1 MSDTALLFIDN
12 SDHNSDLYYA
22 TGFLAG
28 DAFLYTQI
36 GNEKILLMSDLEYGR
51 ARRESR
57 ADTVVLTK
65 TYSEKAKAAGVE
77 RPGYVHIMDQFYKE
91 RGVKTVKVPGSFG
104 LQFADPLRELGYKVE
119 VTPDPVFPARVIKR
133 AEEVA
138 AIEEAQRVTE
148 VAVARAFD
156 LLRAARIK
164 DGKVWHEGKVLT
176 AEKLKETMDEV
187 FFKEHHTC
195 PEQIVA
201 PWPQSCDPHNRG
213 SGEIAANVPI
223 VFDIFPRSLKTRYWA
238 DMSRTVVKG
247 KATDGVKKLF
257 DAVLESQTAGLN
269 AIKPG
274 IGGEVVHRACVE
286 VFDRL
291 GYKTGMSVEGN
302 MEGFIHSTGHG
313 VGLDIHE
320 MPSVGRLPSVL
331 DEGAVVTVEPGLYY
345 RAIGGIR
352 LEDMALVTK
361 DGSRNLTKFPKYLEI
376 A

>member
-28 DAFLYTQI
+28 DPFLFTRI
-36 GNEKILLMSDLEYGR
+36 GNEKILLMNDLEYGR
-51 ARRESR
+51 AKLESR
-57 ADTVVLTK
+57 ADTVVMSSI
-65 TYSEKAKAAGVE
+65 YSKKAKEAGVE
-77 RPGYVHIMDQFYKE
+77 RPGFIHVMDQYYKE
-91 RGVKTVKVPGSFG
+91 RGIKKVLVPGSFG
-104 LQFADPLRELGYKVE
+104 LQYADPLRALGYTVE
-119 VTPDPVFPARVIKR
+119 VQPDPVFPERVIKR
-133 AEEVA
+133 ADEIA

-148 VAVARAFD
+148 VAVQKAFD
-156 LLRAARIK
+156 VLAAASIK
-164 DGKVWHEGKVLT
+164 DGMVWHEGKVLT

-195 PEQIVA
+195 PEMIVA
-201 PWPQSCDPHNRG
+201 PHPQSCDPHNRG
-213 SGEIAANVPI
+213 SGPIPANQPI

-247 KATDGVKKLF
+247 VATDGVKKLY

-269 AIKPG
+269 AIKAG
-274 IGGEVVHRACVE
+274 VRGDEVHAECQK

-291 GYKTGMSVEGN
+291 GYKTGPNAEGHI
-302 MEGFIHSTGHG
+302 EGYIHSTGHG

-320 MPSVGRLPSVL
+320 MPSVGRLPSTL

-361 DGSRNLTKFPKYLEI
+361 DGHRNLTKFPKYLEI
-376 A
+376 K